1 MYPYP
6 YPETSL
12 TLGTPRDKPYHPG
25 TLHFRRPPHGPGTY
39 PIAHYTVYT
48 SGGHHMA
55 QGYTLLCSTLHISSG
70 GHLTWPKGPP
80 PQSLQHTLPSGA
92 EHTQQCT
99 KLLLRQD
106 CKSASQHRRAL
117 CPRDTAR
124 HISKNSANQQNKRV
138 RVFIL
143 QEQIKVA
150 MAWVPADPPVSWMAI
165 STVC

>member
-25 TLHFRRPPHGPGTY
+25 TLHFTRPPHGPGTY
-39 PIAHYTVYT
+39 HIVQYTTYP

-55 QGYTLLCSTLHISSG
+55 KETTPVSPAYPTFTSRAYPAMHKVTM
-70 GHLTWPKGPP
+70 
-80 PQSLQHTLPSGA
+80 
-92 EHTQQCT
+92 
-99 KLLLRQD
+99 RQD
-106 CKSASQHRRAL
+106 CKSASQNRRAL

-124 HISKNSANQQNKRV
+124 HISKKSANQQNNRV

-165 STVC
+165 STLC